1 MKKSILSSLVAMSKT
16 ILYSFVIQC
25 FSMSVLLAYSGS
37 AQVKAIDEVPV
48 KIELQNSSV
57 EEAFSKIESAT
68 GYNFVYTS
76 RELKE
81 LPMLSLSNSGSLY
94 DLLVNVSL
102 QTGLNFK
109 QINKN
114 IHVRVN
120 SNGASGPVSIELALQ
135 ETVTGT
141 VVDDAGIPLPGV
153 SIIEKGTSNG
163 TVNDVDGKFTINVAS
178 SESILMFS
186 FIGMQSIEEQVGER
200 RVID

>member
-48 KIELQNSSV
+48 KIELQNTSV

-81 LPMLSLSNSGSLY
+81 LPMLTISNSGSLY
-94 DLLVNVSL
+94 DLLVDVSL
-102 QTGLNFK
+102 QTGLY
-109 QINKN
+109 
-114 IHVRVN
+114 
-120 SNGASGPVSIELALQ
+120 
-135 ETVTGT
+135 
-141 VVDDAGIPLPGV
+141 
-153 SIIEKGTSNG
+153 
-163 TVNDVDGKFTINVAS
+163 
-178 SESILMFS
+178 
-186 FIGMQSIEEQVGER
+186 
-200 RVID
+200 